1 LVAADT
7 GGTGSFLDKDNF
19 GESRTLPPV
28 PEMEANPDE
37 GRMSASISS
46 MASATL
52 AIIKSL

>member
-7 GGTGSFLDKDNF
+7 GGTGSFLDSDSF
-19 GESRTLPPV
+19 GESRALMTD
-28 PEMEANPDE
+28 ADPDD